1 MFKLCLSFALLDAIV
16 NCKTRTCRTWQ
27 VTKAVVITFFSF
39 SCCLFFDFVSA
50 ISMKGTAAAMTC
62 TSIEELSFDELN
74 DRGQS
79 YAGVLPYIDVVENA
93 IRDDFLFEEF
103 KSHDDYKAVL
113 EHVSTEMGNL

>member
-1 MFKLCLSFALLDAIV
+1 MKLGPGAAVGETTTATFRIWFRGSGCALIVFQSF
-16 NCKTRTCRTWQ
+16 
-27 VTKAVVITFFSF
+27 
-39 SCCLFFDFVSA
+39 LFFDFVSA
-50 ISMKGTAAAMTC
+50 ISMNGTAAAMNC